1 MKFIDEAKIFI
12 TAGDGGKG
20 CISFRREK
28 FVPRGGPDGG
38 DGGNGGSVYL
48 IGKKNL
54 QTLYDLKIKPHYK
67 AGRGTH
73 GKGKKM
79 VGKKGKDVFIST
91 PLGIIVSNDKNV
103 LGEILI
109 HNQKL
114 LVAKGGKG
122 GRGNV
127 HFITKSDLAP
137 RRADPGRQ
145 GETHTLKIVLK
156 LISDTGLVGL
166 PNSGK
171 STLLN
176 ALTNAKSRVGAYPFT
191 TLAPNLG
198 VLRSMHRNIVI
209 ADMPGIIE
217 GAHSGKGL
225 GLLFLRHIERT
236 RLIILVID
244 TSVSNP
250 LQHYACLLKELKNHS
265 NKLLKKPRI
274 VVFNKLDLLDNIPK
288 YDIPEK
294 TLYVSALTGAG
305 TETLLK
311 TIADEDQVQAR

>member
-12 TAGDGGKG
+12 TAGNGGNG

-91 PLGIIVSNDKNV
+91 PLGIVVSNDKKV
-103 LGEILI
+103 LDEILI

-127 HFITKSDLAP
+127 HFITKSNFTP
-137 RRADPGRQ
+137 RRADSGCQ
-145 GETHTLKIVLK
+145 GETYTLTIVLK
-156 LISDTGLVGL
+156 LISDIGLVGL

-176 ALTNAKSRVGAYPFT
+176 ALTNAKSRIGAYPFT

-198 VLRSMHRNIVI
+198 VLRSTHRNIVI
-209 ADMPGIIE
+209 ADMPGIVE
-217 GAHSGKGL
+217 GAHLGKGL

-244 TSVSNP
+244 ASVSNP
-250 LQHYACLLKELKNHS
+250 LQHYACILKELKDHS
-265 NKLLKKPRI
+265 NRLLKRPRI
-274 VVFNKLDLLDNIPK
+274 VVFNKLDLLDNMPK
-288 YDIPEK
+288 YNIPEK
-294 TLYVSALTGAG
+294 TFYVSALTGAG
-305 TETLLK
+305 TKTLLK
-311 TIADEDQVQAR
+311 TIANEDQV

>member
-12 TAGDGGKG
+12 TAGNGGNG

-67 AGRGTH
+67 ADRGTH

-91 PLGIIVSNDKNV
+91 PLGIVVSNDKKV
-103 LGEILI
+103 LDEILI

-127 HFITKSDLAP
+127 HFITKSNLTP
-137 RRADPGRQ
+137 RRADSGCQ
-145 GETHTLKIVLK
+145 GETYTLTIVLK
-156 LISDTGLVGL
+156 LISDIGLVGL

-176 ALTNAKSRVGAYPFT
+176 ALTNAKSRIGAYPFT

-198 VLRSMHRNIVI
+198 VLRSTHRNIVI
-209 ADMPGIIE
+209 ADMPGIVE
-217 GAHSGKGL
+217 GAHLGKGL

-244 TSVSNP
+244 ASVSNP
-250 LQHYACLLKELKNHS
+250 LQHYACILKELKDHS
-265 NKLLKKPRI
+265 NRLLKRPRI
-274 VVFNKLDLLDNIPK
+274 VVFNKLDLLDNMPK
-288 YDIPEK
+288 YNIPEK
-294 TLYVSALTGAG
+294 TFYVSALTGAG
-305 TETLLK
+305 TKTLLK
-311 TIADEDQVQAR
+311 TIANEDQV

>member
-1 MKFIDEAKIFI
+1 
-12 TAGDGGKG
+12 
-20 CISFRREK
+20 
-28 FVPRGGPDGG
+28 
-38 DGGNGGSVYL
+38 
-48 IGKKNL
+48 
-54 QTLYDLKIKPHYK
+54 
-67 AGRGTH
+67 
-73 GKGKKM
+73 M

-91 PLGIIVSNDKNV
+91 PLGIVVSNDKKV

-109 HNQKL
+109 HNQRL

-122 GRGNV
+122 GRGNI

-145 GETHTLKIVLK
+145 GETYSLKIVLK

-198 VLRSMHRNIVI
+198 VLRSMQRNIVI

-250 LQHYACLLKELKNHS
+250 LRHYACLLKELKNHS
-265 NKLLKKPRI
+265 NKLLRKPRI

-294 TLYVSALTGAG
+294 IFYVSALTGAG

-311 TIADEDQVQAR
+311 TIANEDQV